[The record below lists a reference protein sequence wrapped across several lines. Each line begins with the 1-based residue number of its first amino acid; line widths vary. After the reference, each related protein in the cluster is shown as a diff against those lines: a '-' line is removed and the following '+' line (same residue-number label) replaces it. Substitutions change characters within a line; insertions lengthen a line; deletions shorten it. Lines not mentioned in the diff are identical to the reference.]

1 MEKIS
6 YTPLIQHLQDNA
18 GLYNQLYR
26 ECELKYGSI
35 DRAVLS
41 RWMVQTVEP
50 IVRAVDALYP
60 DHMPQTFRACYTYTL
75 QLLGNKAGI
84 VHEEE
89 YQAAWRLCVQVP
101 SLAGL
106 YPVRLL
112 SAINAALDA
121 VRAHQPERVLQWVAA
136 MESTLSYV
144 LSLEE
149 FLALGRIHAW
159 RAGMA
164 HLRGRAQQEFE
175 NLRDVLKE
183 ALLQKYTDLKNNH
196 AFEQEWLGLAAAQFI
211 EAPGGYV
218 GYGGAFTA
226 PPKVAQLGRHLMVT
240 DGQQP
245 YAFFADAFG
254 SVLLPDVPVQP
265 KTIVKHSNLKGLEVF
280 KARFGKQAISFD
292 DVISA
297 VLLPSTLLL
306 TRASSHHLFVYGW
319 TR

>member
-6 YTPLIQHLQDNA
+6 YTPLIQHLQEN
-18 GLYNQLYR
+18 GVLYNQLYQ
-26 ECELKYGSI
+26 ENELKYGPI

-60 DHMPQTFRACYTYTL
+60 DHLPQTFRACYTYTL

-89 YQAAWRLCVQVP
+89 YQAAWRLCVKVP
-101 SLAGL
+101 SLVGL
-106 YPVRLL
+106 YPGRLL
-112 SAINAALDA
+112 SAINAALDSI
-121 VRAHQPERVLQWVAA
+121 RAHQPEQVMQWIAA
-136 MESTLSYV
+136 MEGTIGYV
-144 LSLEE
+144 PALEE
-149 FLALGRIHAW
+149 FLALGRINAW
-159 RAGMA
+159 LVGMA
-164 HLRGRAQQEFE
+164 HLRERAQQEFSK
-175 NLRDVLKE
+175 LRDVLKQ
-183 ALLQKYTDLKNNH
+183 ALLGAFPNLNLGS
-196 AFEQEWLGLAAAQFI
+196 AFEQEWPEKAAPQFI
-211 EAPGGYV
+211 GAPGGYV
-218 GYGGAFTA
+218 GYGGTFAS
-226 PPKVAQLGRHLMVT
+226 PPRVTQLGNQLLAS
-240 DGQQP
+240 DGEQA

-265 KTIVKHSNLKGLEVF
+265 KAVLKRSNLQGLEAY
-280 KARFGKQAISFD
+280 KARFGKQAIPFD

-297 VLLPSTLLL
+297 VLLPSTLVL

>member
-6 YTPLIQHLQDNA
+6 YTPLIQHLQDNTE
-18 GLYNQLYR
+18 LYNQVYR
-26 ECELKYGSI
+26 EYEMKYGSI
-35 DRAVLS
+35 DRTVLS

-75 QLLGNKAGI
+75 QLLGNKSGI
-84 VHEEE
+84 VYEGE
-89 YQAAWRLCVQVP
+89 YQAAWSLCAQVP
-101 SLAGL
+101 SLVAL
-106 YPVRLL
+106 YPGRLL
-112 SAINAALDA
+112 SAINAALDSI
-121 VRAHQPERVLQWVAA
+121 RAHQPERVLQWVTALK
-136 MESTLSYV
+136 STLSYV

-164 HLRGRAQQEFE
+164 HLREKAQQEFD

-183 ALLQKYTDLKNNH
+183 ALLHQYADLKSDH
-196 AFEQEWLGLAAAQFI
+196 AFEQEWPGLAAPQFI

-218 GYGGAFTA
+218 GYGGVFMA
-226 PPKVAQLGRHLMVT
+226 PPKVAQLGRHLLAT

-254 SVLLPDVPVQP
+254 SVLLADVPVQP
-265 KTIVKHSNLKGLEVF
+265 KAILKRSNLQGLEVF
-280 KARFGKQAISFD
+280 KTQFGKQAIPFD

-297 VLLPSTLLL
+297 VLLPSTLVL

>member
-6 YTPLIQHLQDNA
+6 YTPLIQHLQEN
-18 GLYNQLYR
+18 GTLYNQLYR
-26 ECELKYGSI
+26 ESELKYGSV

-60 DHMPQTFRACYTYTL
+60 DHLPQTFRTCYTYTL
-75 QLLGNKAGI
+75 ELLGNKSGI

-89 YQAAWRLCVQVP
+89 YQAAWRLCEKVP

-106 YPVRLL
+106 YPGRLL
-112 SAINAALDA
+112 SAINAALDSI
-121 VRAHQPERVLQWVAA
+121 RAHQPERVMQWVAG
-136 MESTLSYV
+136 MEVTLRYV
-144 LSLEE
+144 PSLEE

-159 RAGMA
+159 LVGMA
-164 HLRGRAQQEFE
+164 HLRERAQLEFAK
-175 NLRDVLKE
+175 LRDVLRQ
-183 ALLQKYTDLKNNH
+183 ALQSSYPHLLVDN
-196 AFEQEWLGLAAAQFI
+196 AFEQEWLDLPVPKFI
-211 EAPGGYV
+211 YSPGGYV

-226 PPKVAQLGRHLMVT
+226 PPKVAQLGNQLLAT
-240 DGQQP
+240 DGEQP

-254 SVLLPDVPVQP
+254 SVLLPEVPVQP
-265 KTIVKHSNLKGLEVF
+265 KAILKRSNLQGLEAF
-280 KARFGKQAISFD
+280 FAKFGKQAIPFD

-297 VLLPSTLLL
+297 VLLPTTLVL